1 MAILHGLWV
10 RPRTGFFL
18 WGETWK
24 SLPKQRHW
32 SENLETHPY
41 TLDIAEL
48 KQWLNASAQVGSLS
62 LTLPTTQAGVVY
74 SASPPSQSEE
84 VRLLPWE
91 VTGLW
96 LDPLTTMK
104 LLVRLPMG
112 DSDPAIAADLR
123 FWSQCARWI
132 LDLSVRSKFLPGLVA
147 GDPPMARWLP
157 LLDSA
162 VDRERQRSL
171 LARFPGACRAADPTL
186 PPVSVLDHFLET
198 CLDAQVRATAQA
210 DPVTAVGT
218 FPSGLTRQWLQ
229 ALSSPN
235 SGLPL
240 TDVDELL
247 ENLNTWQSPLHYQ
260 DHFRTSFRLEPPP
273 GDDKT
278 WTLHFLLQDD
288 SGKPL
293 DAQAVWATSGDLQ
306 ETFLAGLGLASR
318 IYGGI
323 ETGLMTRQPTCCTLT
338 TPEVFQF
345 LKAATWRLRESGFGV
360 LLPDSLSEVG
370 SLKNRLGLR
379 IEASTPERTGG
390 LGMQSLLS
398 FRWELALG
406 GKKITRAEF
415 EKLAASQDPL
425 VQVGGTWV
433 EMRPQ
438 DVRAAR
444 KFFESGQDQA
454 GLTLEHVL
462 RLSVGDSQTIAGLPI
477 VNFDTSGPLKQL
489 LENLNDQRNLTP
501 IDEPEG
507 FQGVLRPYQK
517 LGVGWLKFLGEWGLG
532 ACLADD
538 MGLGKTVQL
547 LAFVLHLAQEGRLEA
562 PILLICPTS
571 VMGNWEREVKKFSP
585 SLQVHVHHGNRRP
598 KGRNFVEAVQTKQIV
613 ISNYALVQRDS
624 KDLKRIQWQGLVLD
638 EAQNIKNPE
647 AKQTQAIREL
657 TAQFRIALTGTPVEN
672 RLGELWSILDF
683 LNPGYLGAK
692 NFFQRRF
699 AIPIEK
705 YADRSS
711 LKSLRA
717 LVQPFILRRLKSDPL
732 IIQDLPEKQEN
743 TVFCPLTPEQAALY
757 EKIVNESLEKI
768 EESTGIQRRGVVL
781 ATLVKL
787 KQICN
792 HPSHF
797 LGDKSELL
805 DRSGKLSRLE
815 EMLEE
820 VLAEDDRAL
829 IFTQFAEWGGL
840 LQRYLHERLKSEVFF
855 LYGSTSKNQREGMID
870 RFQHDPQ
877 GPRLFILSL
886 KAGGTGLNLTRA
898 NHVFHF
904 DRWWNPAVEN
914 QATDRVFRIGQ
925 TKNVQVYKFVCT
937 GTLEERIH
945 LLIESKKAL
954 AEQVVSAGENWL
966 SEMSTDQLR
975 QLLLLD
981 RSEIIDTEVS

>member
-24 SLPKQRHW
+24 SVPKQRKW
-32 SENLETHPY
+32 PEDSELHPY
-41 TLDIAEL
+41 TLDITALE
-48 KQWLNASAQVGSLS
+48 KWLNAPAQVGSLT
-62 LTLPTTQAGVVY
+62 LTLPTTQSGVVY
-74 SASPPSQSEE
+74 SASPPTQAEE

-91 VTGLW
+91 VSGLW
-96 LDPLTTMK
+96 LDPLATLK
-104 LLVRLPMG
+104 LLAGLPMG
-112 DSDPAIAADLR
+112 DSDTSIAADLR

-132 LDLSVRSKFLPGLVA
+132 LDLAVRSKFLPGLVA
-147 GDPPMARWLP
+147 GEPPVARWMP

-171 LARFPGACRAADPTL
+171 LARFPGACRAADPAL
-186 PPVSVLDHFLET
+186 SPLAVLDHFLET
-198 CLDAQVRATAQA
+198 CLDAQVRATAHR
-210 DPVTAVGT
+210 DPVSAVGT

-229 ALSSPN
+229 ALSSPTG
-235 SGLPL
+235 GLPQ
-240 TDVDELL
+240 VEVNGLL
-247 ENLNTWQSPLHYQ
+247 ENLTTWQAPLHYQ
-260 DHFRTSFRLEPPP
+260 DRFRTSFRLEPPE
-273 GDDKT
+273 GEDKT
-278 WTLHFLLQDD
+278 WILHFLLQDD
-288 SGKPL
+288 SGKPIS
-293 DAQAVWATSGDLQ
+293 AQAVWATNGDLQ

-318 IYGGI
+318 IYSGI
-323 ETGLMTRQPTCCTLT
+323 ESGLMTRQPICCTLT
-338 TPEVFQF
+338 TPEAFQF

-379 IEASTPERTGG
+379 IEASTPERAGG

-433 EMRPQ
+433 EMRSQ

-477 VNFDTSGPLKQL
+477 VNFDSSGSLKQL
-489 LENLNDQRNLTP
+489 LENLNDHRNLTP

-517 LGVGWLKFLGEWGLG
+517 LGVGWLKFLEEWGLG

-571 VMGNWEREVKKFSP
+571 VMGNWEREIKKFSP
-585 SLQVHVHHGNRRP
+585 SLSVHVHHGTRRP
-598 KGRNFVEAVQTKQIV
+598 KGRNFVEAVQPKQIV
-613 ISNYALVQRDS
+613 ISNYALVQRDI
-624 KDLKRIQWQGLVLD
+624 KDLKRVQWQGLVLD

-657 TAQFRIALTGTPVEN
+657 TAHFRIALTGTPVEN

-711 LKSLRA
+711 LASLRA

-732 IIQDLPEKQEN
+732 IIQDLPDKQEN

-757 EKIVNESLEKI
+757 EKVVNESLEKI

-797 LGDKSELL
+797 LGDKSELFE
-805 DRSGKLSRLE
+805 RSGKLSRLE

-855 LYGSTSKNQREGMID
+855 LYGSTTKNQREAMVD
-870 RFQHDPQ
+870 RFQRDPQ